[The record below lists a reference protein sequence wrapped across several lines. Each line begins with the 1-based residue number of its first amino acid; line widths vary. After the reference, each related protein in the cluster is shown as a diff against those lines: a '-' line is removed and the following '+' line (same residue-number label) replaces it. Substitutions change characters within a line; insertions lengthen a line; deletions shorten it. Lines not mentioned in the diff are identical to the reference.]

1 MYIQVHFAQGAFVG
15 PSPGG
20 GGGRCA
26 LAHGALV
33 EAIGPGGK
41 REVSGSVGAPDGS
54 VGLPVAH
61 GAAVAPIG
69 GGARVLDPDLAQG
82 AFVPASALGR
92 AVEVEGGPA
101 SGTTGRP
108 WGPDVV

>member
-1 MYIQVHFAQGAFVG
+1 MVDVKYQGELEVHQT
-15 PSPGG
+15 
-20 GGGRCA
+20 
-26 LAHGALV
+26 AHF
-33 EAIGPGGK
+33 
-41 REVSGSVGAPDGS
+41 
-54 VGLPVAH
+54 GLPVAH

-69 GGARVLDPDLAQG
+69 GGARVLDPAVAQG

-92 AVEVEGGPA
+92 AVEVDGGPA